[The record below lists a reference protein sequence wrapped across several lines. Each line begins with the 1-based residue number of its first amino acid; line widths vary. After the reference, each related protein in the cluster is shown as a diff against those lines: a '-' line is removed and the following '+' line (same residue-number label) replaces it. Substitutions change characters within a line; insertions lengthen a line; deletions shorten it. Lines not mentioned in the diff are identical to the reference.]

1 MRQKQ
6 KAIMMYKIVNGL
18 APTCLSEMLTF
29 SNDSNEYN
37 LRQSELNLELKNK
50 TEYYNSS
57 FAFTGAKLSNFLPD
71 KVKRQSSLNNF
82 KRFLNALLSAPTY
95 PIQIIFL

>member
-18 APTCLSEMLTF
+18 APTCLSEMFTF

-37 LRQSELNLELKNK
+37 LRQSELNLELPKNK

-82 KRFLNALLSAPTY
+82 KFRISYNMGG
-95 PIQIIFL
+95 